1 MSGSPRCIQLT
12 AHPAVYVGACALA
25 VGLLSA
31 QGAGGYDVAE
41 LFYWHPLLLT
51 IAFLLLMP
59 IGMLVY
65 KDDSMGSRCFPD
77 RAKRRRVHIVLQT
90 AAVLLA
96 LLGYAAAYVSHERS
110 EKPHLAVPVRYW
122 SRSIHVWT
130 GLLVIAAVVAQ
141 ALGGAVRT
149 LWRKRVPHRDVGAW
163 IWMAALNP
171 LLLAAYFRFSMKGYE
186 LSGWLFAACI
196 CAVATAFFA
205 GRVPKDDGPAIA
217 SGSGSGAAALP
228 ASPTASEDVASP
240 ADASHNNTVA
250 PVLSPAEDPSAAE
263 PQQVEIA
270 EGDEAEGS
278 RLLDR
283 PTSSRP
289 TGVRGRSPHGAVV

>member
-1 MSGSPRCIQLT
+1 MSTSSRCIQI
-12 AHPAVYVGACALA
+12 AGSPVVYAGACALA
-25 VGLLSA
+25 IGLLSV
-31 QGAGGYDVAE
+31 QSAGGYDLSE

-51 IAFLLLMP
+51 IALLLLMP

-65 KDDSMGSRCFPD
+65 KDGALGSRCLPD
-77 RAKRRRVHIVLQT
+77 RAKRRFAHIVLQA
-90 AAVLLA
+90 AAVLFALA
-96 LLGYAAAYVSHERS
+96 GYAAAYVSHERS

-122 SRSIHVWT
+122 SRSIHVWS

-149 LWRKRVPHRDVGAW
+149 VWRKRLPHRDVGVW
-163 IWMAALNP
+163 IWMASLIP

-205 GRVPKDDGPAIA
+205 ARVPKDDGPANTREA
-217 SGSGSGAAALP
+217 GSGAAASP
-228 ASPTASEDVASP
+228 ASPTASEDTASIADVAHG
-240 ADASHNNTVA
+240 DAVA
-250 PVLSPAEDPSAAE
+250 PVLTPAEDPSVAV
-263 PQQVEIA
+263 PQQIA

-283 PTSSRP
+283 PSRP
-289 TGVRGRSPHGAVV
+289 SGVRGRSPHGAIV